1 MKIGKKMSNFFII
14 SMVVIGLVFGV
25 FPMARFLYTNL
36 FPYLKDGFSQD
47 AVLEN
52 GIAANAEIIFTSQT
66 SSWDGNKPVY
76 KLTLRFETQ
85 ENEIVEATIMKALT
99 FKEIE
104 QFKEGNGTTIKYD
117 PKDPKKIAIYDKPL
131 ILGE

>member
-1 MKIGKKMSNFFII
+1 MSNAFII
-14 SMVVIGLVFGV
+14 SMVVIALVFGV
-25 FPMARFLYTNL
+25 FPIARFLYTTL
-36 FPYLKDGFSQD
+36 YPYLKDGFSQD
-47 AVLEN
+47 AVLKN
-52 GIAANAEIIFTSQT
+52 GIAVNADIIYTEQT

-76 KLTLRFETQ
+76 KLTLRFKTAEHQ
-85 ENEIVEATIMKALT
+85 VVEATTMKALT

-131 ILGE
+131 VLGQ

>member
-1 MKIGKKMSNFFII
+1 MDAFFIM
-14 SMVVIGLVFGV
+14 SMVVIALVFGV
-25 FPMARFLYTNL
+25 FPIARFLYTTL
-36 FPYLKDGFSQD
+36 YPYLKDGFSQD
-47 AVLEN
+47 AVLKN
-52 GIAANAEIIFTSQT
+52 GIAVNADIIYTEQT

-76 KLTLRFETQ
+76 KLTLRFKTAEHQ
-85 ENEIVEATIMKALT
+85 VVEATTMKALT

-131 ILGE
+131 VLGQ

>member
-1 MKIGKKMSNFFII
+1 MDAVFII
-14 SMVVIGLVFGV
+14 SMVVIALVFGV
-25 FPMARFLYTNL
+25 FPIARFLYTTL
-36 FPYLKDGFSQD
+36 YPYLKDGFSQD
-47 AVLEN
+47 AVLKN
-52 GIAANAEIIFTSQT
+52 GIAVNADIIYTEQT

-76 KLTLRFETQ
+76 KLTLRFKTAEHQ
-85 ENEIVEATIMKALT
+85 VVEATTMKALT

-131 ILGE
+131 VLGQ

>member
-1 MKIGKKMSNFFII
+1 MDAVFII
-14 SMVVIGLVFGV
+14 SMVVIALVFGV
-25 FPMARFLYTNL
+25 FPIARFLYTTL
-36 FPYLKDGFSQD
+36 YPYLKDGFSQD
-47 AVLEN
+47 AVLKN
-52 GIAANAEIIFTSQT
+52 GIAVNADIIYTEQT

-76 KLTLRFETQ
+76 KFTLRFKTAEYQ
-85 ENEIVEATIMKALT
+85 VVEATTMKALT

-131 ILGE
+131 VLGQ

>member
-1 MKIGKKMSNFFII
+1 MDAVFII
-14 SMVVIGLVFGV
+14 LMVVITLVFGV
-25 FPMARFLYTNL
+25 FPIGRFLYTTL
-36 FPYLKDGFSQD
+36 YPYLKDGFSQD
-47 AVLEN
+47 AVLKN
-52 GIAANAEIIFTSQT
+52 GIAVNADVIYTEQT

-76 KLTLRFETQ
+76 KLTLRFKTAEHQ
-85 ENEIVEATIMKALT
+85 VVEATTMKALT

-131 ILGE
+131 VLGQ

>member
-1 MKIGKKMSNFFII
+1 MDAVFII
-14 SMVVIGLVFGV
+14 SMVVIALVFGV
-25 FPMARFLYTNL
+25 FPIARFLYTTL
-36 FPYLKDGFSQD
+36 YPYLKDGFSQD
-47 AVLEN
+47 AVLKN
-52 GIAANAEIIFTSQT
+52 GVAVNADIIHTEQT

-76 KLTLRFETQ
+76 KLTLRFKTEEQ
-85 ENEIVEATIMKALT
+85 DLVEATTMKALT

-131 ILGE
+131 VLGQ